1 MRSPTEAPSKS
12 SLPKVRSSAVSDVP
26 LLASDS
32 YAGAG
37 LTGVAALATVPVG
50 EVGAFGAAGLASTF
64 VASSGLYAAVPLL
77 GTAGIMYSGGQ
88 AVFSAVYEY
97 NNPLTSNNHRNL
109 QAIAELDTANNDPI
123 EGYNILRR
131 HLEEHGL
138 IGDLKSIDLKS
149 KFHEP
154 FTSQVNAL
162 FEIGQGSRDA
172 GFEALENTLEAVTTP
187 TLEEKI
193 QEYLEDQQPAIRA
206 LVNLGNGNLAAGLM
220 LTQQFISK
228 NGNNIQNIDV
238 NADNFDPRFKEIF
251 TALHN
256 LGSQVSGASP
266 EGRQIESGLED
277 ITKAILN
284 DMIKEREE
292 EARREK
298 ENNKDED
305 EEDKD
310 TKRERKRKEKQE
322 GRRLNDGDKT
332 DNATWAWIATAAFE
346 AAASVVGTHSLRKK
360 NRRTAKGASHVIS
373 AYMEEEVGEIIEY
386 FEIAD
391 KMKIWASAIA
401 KVHSQDYTLFN
412 KGEEVFLSDVT
423 KKIKSDSGD
432 ENLADSDKKI
442 LKSLIK
448 MLIEKDSVD
457 QPQTRE
463 NISFDGDGYDTDKI
477 IKDLITMINK
487 IEADDPNDDPNR
499 YSTILHQFLPEE
511 RVKQVLDTPVLND
524 LVHTVEGGI
533 NIGRRAVSGL
543 AEVISNGLGENNF
556 AQSLAKQ
563 FSHEDEFSE
572 NFRKAANKEFNKG
585 ELARRILSGYDPHI
599 VAGDIKAGIGLVNY
613 QILNKAL
620 ESINS
625 DSKQSNQ
632 SRSGINNV
640 KNKSESRLK
649 LEHLFAKNRD
659 SDMNSL
665 KESMETLSSEGK
677 NITLV
682 PLSEAGVKKS
692 SVRLGDAGGAIDDD
706 QVFPDQYNEAFNGF
720 DDDQVFPDQY
730 NEAFNGFDYDQVF
743 PDQYNE
749 AFNGGITTEQQEI
762 LEKSSSAKKQ
772 QPKGDGDGL
781 DYGIPSDQC
790 FDYDTSDGRYDVL
803 GENIATEQKKI
814 LKKSS
819 NAKKQQ
825 PGDYDPYIDNKYNES
840 FTNPNPNTNATEEQL
855 KDHKY
860 NKLFYESAALNNK
873 PEKEVPGSVISPD
886 SKEGRLKKASKITA
900 DTIIVRGKL

>member
-256 LGSQVSGASP
+256 LGSQVFGARP
-266 EGRQIESGLED
+266 KGREIECGLED
-277 ITKAILN
+277 ITREILN
-284 DMIKEREE
+284 DMAKEREE
-292 EARREK
+292 EARLEK

-310 TKRERKRKEKQE
+310 KKRERKREEKQQ
-322 GRRLNDGDKT
+322 RRKLNDNT
-332 DNATWAWIATAAFE
+332 DNTAWAWIATAAFE

-360 NRRTAKGASHVIS
+360 NRRTAAGASHVIS
-373 AYMEEEVGEIIEY
+373 AYMEEEVATIIEY
-386 FEIAD
+386 FEVAD
-391 KMKIWASAIA
+391 QMMILADAANDALKKNSVLFNEAEGDLLSKLKSAIEGSSPNHPA
-401 KVHSQDYTLFN
+401 FSIINQINELGEGSERASFNNVITKVIESQNNHYQDDGR
-412 KGEEVFLSDVT
+412 KC
-423 KKIKSDSGD
+423 I
-432 ENLADSDKKI
+432 I
-442 LKSLIK
+442 R
-448 MLIEKDSVD
+448 DSVKS
-457 QPQTRE
+457 QPNQDSATDNQSPR
-463 NISFDGDGYDTDKI
+463 DKI
-477 IKDLITMINK
+477 IEDLLPIITKKQTQN
-487 IEADDPNDDPNR
+487 PNR
-499 YSTILHQFLPEE
+499 YSTILHKFLSEE
-511 RVKQVLDTPVLND
+511 TVEQVLNTPVVND
-524 LVHTVEGGI
+524 GVHTTEGAI
-533 NIGRRAVSGL
+533 NIGRRVVTGLVGGVSTALETVG
-543 AEVISNGLGENNF
+543 ALGKNNPVRLF
-556 AQSLAKQ
+556 ANQV
-563 FSHEDEFSE
+563 SHKDEFSE
-572 NFRKAANKEFNKG
+572 KFAKVADEKSSIKET
-585 ELARRILSGYDPHI
+585 ARRLWTGYDPDI
-599 VAGDIKAGIGLVNY
+599 VAGDIRAAIGKINTK
-613 QILNKAL
+613 ILEKAL
-620 ESINS
+620 EKIITKSPVGNSSQCEDVITSGAPTNKTSGAEKELKRKKLENLFRNRDRGVLENIGLQTQEGVAVIEQGDKTNSSAPTIIPSLDGDDSKSSDGDDSKSSDGAGNSFLKSVSSVS
-625 DSKQSNQ
+625 DS
-632 SRSGINNV
+632 
-640 KNKSESRLK
+640 
-649 LEHLFAKNRD
+649 
-659 SDMNSL
+659 
-665 KESMETLSSEGK
+665 
-677 NITLV
+677 
-682 PLSEAGVKKS
+682 
-692 SVRLGDAGGAIDDD
+692 
-706 QVFPDQYNEAFNGF
+706 
-720 DDDQVFPDQY
+720 
-730 NEAFNGFDYDQVF
+730 
-743 PDQYNE
+743 
-749 AFNGGITTEQQEI
+749 EI
-762 LEKSSSAKKQ
+762 LEILDFQSVSSVSGELVE
-772 QPKGDGDGL
+772 GD
-781 DYGIPSDQC
+781 
-790 FDYDTSDGRYDVL
+790 
-803 GENIATEQKKI
+803 
-814 LKKSS
+814 SS
-819 NAKKQQ
+819 
-825 PGDYDPYIDNKYNES
+825 G
-840 FTNPNPNTNATEEQL
+840 T
-855 KDHKY
+855 
-860 NKLFYESAALNNK
+860 
-873 PEKEVPGSVISPD
+873 VD
-886 SKEGRLKKASKITA
+886 SKKAENQPPSQDVNGPNAYPLTKRFNLDGPSK
-900 DTIIVRGKL
+900 L